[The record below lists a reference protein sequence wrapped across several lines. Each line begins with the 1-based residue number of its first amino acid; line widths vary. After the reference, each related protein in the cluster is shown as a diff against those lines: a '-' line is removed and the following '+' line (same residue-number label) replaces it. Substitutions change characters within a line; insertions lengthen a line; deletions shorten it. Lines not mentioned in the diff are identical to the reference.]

1 MGIYN
6 IVNKLK
12 TIAINIPMV
21 NQSSFGDIM
30 DYDNKPTIKYPYV
43 NIDVVNAQIQNFAQT
58 YTFRIYV
65 CDRNAPYIA
74 YNKAEA
80 IVNTFLKNNEV
91 FTANYTINYFS
102 MNFKDIVNGVW
113 VDMTIQVPLV
123 TECSSFEDLREGYLL
138 QEGGKYIMT
147 ETGDLIKIEQ

>member
-12 TIAINIPMV
+12 TIAINTPMV

-30 DYDNKPTIKYPYV
+30 EYDNKATIKYPYV
-43 NIDVVNAQIQNFAQT
+43 NIDCITSSIINYAQT

-74 YNKAEA
+74 YNKTEA
-80 IVNTFLKNNEV
+80 IINTFLKNNEISAV
-91 FTANYTINYFS
+91 RYTINYFS
-102 MNFKDIVNGVW
+102 YDFKDLVHGVW
-113 VDMTIQVPLV
+113 ADIQIEVPLV
-123 TECSSFEDLREGYLL
+123 TECDTFEVIENESYVLMEN
-138 QEGGKYIMT
+138 
-147 ETGDLIKIEQ
+147 GDLIRLNEG

>member
-12 TIAINIPMV
+12 TIAINTPMV

-30 DYDNKPTIKYPYV
+30 EYDNKATIKYPYV
-43 NIDVVNAQIQNFAQT
+43 NIDCITSSVINYAQT

-74 YNKAEA
+74 YNKTEA
-80 IVNTFLKNNEV
+80 IINTFLKNNEISAV
-91 FTANYTINYFS
+91 RYTINYFS
-102 MNFKDIVNGVW
+102 YDFKDLVHGVW
-113 VDMTIQVPLV
+113 ADIQIEVPLV
-123 TECSSFEDLREGYLL
+123 TECDTFEIIENESYVLMEN
-138 QEGGKYIMT
+138 
-147 ETGDLIKIEQ
+147 GDLIRLNEG